1 MANPSTPGPQRIQKL
16 LSHHGIGSR
25 RQIDSL
31 LQEGRI
37 SVNGKVAKPG
47 DQITGSEKVSIDGKP
62 VRLTRHIIKPKL
74 LMYHKPVGEVCTRDD
89 PERRK
94 TVFGQLPG
102 LQNGRWISIG
112 RLDINTS
119 GLLLFTNDGQL
130 ANAFMHPSFELQ
142 REYAVRVR
150 GQVTPEKIKVLNE
163 GIELEDGLAHFDQI
177 VDAGGQGTNHWYH
190 VILHEGRNREV
201 RRLWEAVDVEVSRLM
216 RVRYHRFHLPK
227 WLRPGKAHFFDE
239 KDILPLYQELGLEY
253 PAKPSNRPANL
264 KKKPYR
270 GRRR

>member
-1 MANPSTPGPQRIQKL
+1 V
-16 LSHHGIGSR
+16 
-25 RQIDSL
+25 
-31 LQEGRI
+31 E
-37 SVNGKVAKPG
+37 VNGKQAELGLRVLPEDSIRVDGRPVPNRTLEAPDREVLVYNKPDG
-47 DQITGSEKVSIDGKP
+47 ELIT
-62 VRLTRHIIKPKL
+62 RN
-74 LMYHKPVGEVCTRDD
+74 D
-89 PERRK
+89 PDNRR
-94 TVFGQLPG
+94 TVFQRLPR
-102 LQNGRWISIG
+102 LEHGRWIPVG

-119 GLLLFTNDGQL
+119 GLLLFTTDGQL
-130 ANAFMHPSFELQ
+130 ANAFMHPSFELE

-150 GQVTPEKIKVLNE
+150 GQVTPEKIKALNE
-163 GIELEDGLAHFDQI
+163 GIELEDGPAHFDQVI
-177 VDAGGQGTNHWYH
+177 DAGGQGTNHWYH

-227 WLRPGKAHFFDE
+227 WLRPGKSNFFDE

-264 KKKPYR
+264 KKKAFR